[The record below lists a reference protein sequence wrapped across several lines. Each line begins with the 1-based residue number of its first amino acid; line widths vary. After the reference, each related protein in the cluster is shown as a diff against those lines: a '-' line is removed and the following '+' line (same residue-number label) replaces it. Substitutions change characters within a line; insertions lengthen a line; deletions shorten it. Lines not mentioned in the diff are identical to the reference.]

1 MCALMANLRLVAP
14 LQVAGKL
21 VATWQV
27 AFVIEVQLLL
37 LLRELATRPL
47 ISRTTLYAASKTET
61 ETETQTEHRG
71 MWQSLLLLLLLLLL
85 LRQATNLAINAPE
98 LN

>member
-1 MCALMANLRLVAP
+1 MANLRLVAP

-61 ETETQTEHRG
+61 ETQTEHRG